1 MKKFLSTLLLSV
13 SLLVV
18 SCDKD
23 TELVEVPASQI
34 QTIVDA
40 AVAAALAA
48 IDTSNSA
55 LSNAAASAAATAAAE
70 AATAAISAGL
80 SGQQEAIDAAVAAA
94 LAAAA
99 EAAANAPAE
108 PEFVGIEGGI
118 TFIDGSATWT
128 NDRMWMISGKIV
140 VRDGGVLNIEEGTI
154 IKANIQTGVDA
165 TVLVIAA
172 GGTINAIG
180 TAAAPI
186 IFTDYG
192 DELTYA
198 DNGISPNRLATDRGR
213 WGSIVVLGNAIVG
226 EDGGSDDIE
235 GIAEG
240 YSWTQY
246 GGSIDAE
253 SSGRMEYISI
263 RHSGQE
269 IGGGNE
275 LQGLT
280 LGGVGSGT
288 IVENIEI
295 VGSEDDGIEIF
306 GGSVNVT
313 NLMIHFNGDDGI
325 DLDEGYSGTIDNAVV
340 VLDVDT
346 DNAFEIDG
354 TEDSTGSVKGEYTLQ
369 NVTVYGNSTQESSN
383 PYGHWKSDATGLNS
397 NIVYKNFLA
406 GKVIEGIDADT
417 YAGLGTATAV
427 DQLLFNGFDFVGTET
442 LTAIIGGAVADASDW
457 AEVVAEQ
464 VTGTGADESVF
475 GWTLYYQN

>member
-1 MKKFLSTLLLSV
+1 MKKIISVLLLSV
-13 SLLVV
+13 GMLTV
-18 SCDKD
+18 SCDQEA
-23 TELVEVPASQI
+23 ELVEVPASQI
-34 QTIVDA
+34 QQIVDA

-48 IDTSNSA
+48 VDTSNSA
-55 LSNAAASAAATAAAE
+55 IANAAAAAAAQAASAAVAT
-70 AATAAISAGL
+70 GL
-80 SGQQEAIDAAVAAA
+80 AGQQEAIDAAVAAA
-94 LAAAA
+94 L
-99 EAAANAPAE
+99 EAIANAPQE
-108 PEFVGIEGGI
+108 PEMVGIEGGV

-128 NDRMWMISGKIV
+128 NDRIWMISGKIV
-140 VRDGGVLNIEEGTI
+140 VRDGGVLNIQEGTI
-154 IKANIQTGVDA
+154 VKANTQTGVDA

-180 TAAAPI
+180 TAEAPI

-192 DELTYA
+192 DELDYD
-198 DNGISPNRLATDRGR
+198 DNGVSPNRVPSDRGR

-240 YSWTQY
+240 YEWTAY
-246 GGSIDAE
+246 GGANDTE
-253 SSGRMEYISI
+253 SSGRMEYVSI

-288 IVENIEI
+288 IIENIEI

-325 DLDEGYSGTIDNAVV
+325 DLDEAYSGTITNAVIA
-340 VLDVDT
+340 LDVDT

-354 TEDSTGSVKGEYTLQ
+354 TEDSTGAVKGEYTLQ
-369 NVTVYGNSTQESSN
+369 NVTVYGNDPQEKGDV
-383 PYGHWKSDATGLNS
+383 YGHWKSDATGLNS
-397 NIVYKNFLA
+397 NIVYKNFLP

-417 YAGLGTATAV
+417 YGGQGTATAV
-427 DQLLFNGFDFVGTET
+427 DKLLFNEFDFVGTET
-442 LTAIIGGAVADASDW
+442 LDAIIGGAVADAATW
-457 AEVVAEQ
+457 AEVVAAQ
-464 VTGTGADESVF
+464 VAGTGADESVF
-475 GWTLYYQN
+475 GWTLYFSGN

>member
-1 MKKFLSTLLLSV
+1 MKNKLFTLLLSA
-13 SLLVV
+13 SLLAV
-18 SCDKD
+18 SCDKEA
-23 TELVEVPASQI
+23 ELVEIPASQI

-40 AVAAALAA
+40 AVQAALAA
-48 IDTSNSA
+48 VDTSNSA
-55 LSNAAASAAATAAAE
+55 IANAAASAASE
-70 AATAAISAGL
+70 AATAAVLVGL

-108 PEFVGIEGGI
+108 QEFVGIEGGV

-128 NDRMWMISGKIV
+128 NDRIWMISGKIV
-140 VRDGGVLNIEEGTI
+140 VRDGGVLNIQEGTI

-172 GGTINAIG
+172 GGIINAVG
-180 TAAAPI
+180 TATAPI
-186 IFTDYG
+186 IFTDYN
-192 DELTYA
+192 DEINYA
-198 DNGISPNRLATDRGR
+198 DNGVSPNRLATDRGR

-240 YSWTQY
+240 NTWTQY

-253 SSGRMEYISI
+253 SSGRMEYVSI

-288 IVENIEI
+288 VIENIEI

-306 GGSVNVT
+306 GGSVNVS
-313 NLMIHFNGDDGI
+313 NLMIYFNGDDAI
-325 DLDEGYSGTIDNAVV
+325 DLDEGYNGTIDNAVIV
-340 VLDVDT
+340 MDADT

-354 TEDSTGSVKGEYTLQ
+354 TEDSTGAVKGEYTLQ

-397 NIVYKNFLA
+397 NIVYKNFLT

-417 YAGLGTATAV
+417 YAGQGTATAV
-427 DQLLFNGFDFVGTET
+427 DQLLFNEFDFVGTET
-442 LTAIIGGAVADASDW
+442 LTDVIGGTVADASTW
-457 AEVVAEQ
+457 AEVVASQ
-464 VTGTGADESVF
+464 VTGTGADETVF

>member
-1 MKKFLSTLLLSV
+1 MRNKLFTLLLSA
-13 SLLVV
+13 SFLAT

-23 TELVEVPASQI
+23 AELVEIPASQI

-40 AVAAALAA
+40 AVQTALAT
-48 IDTSNSA
+48 IDSSNSA
-55 LSNAAASAAATAAAE
+55 IANAAATAAAD
-70 AATAAISAGL
+70 AATAAVIAGL
-80 SGQQEAIDAAVAAA
+80 AGQQEAIDAAVAAA

-108 PEFVGIEGGI
+108 PEFVGIEGGV

-128 NDRMWMISGKIV
+128 NDRIWMISGKIV
-140 VRDGGVLNIEEGTI
+140 VRDGGVLNIQEGTI

-172 GGTINAIG
+172 GGTINAVG
-180 TAAAPI
+180 TATAPI
-186 IFTDYG
+186 IFTDYN
-192 DELTYA
+192 DEITYA
-198 DNGISPNRLATDRGR
+198 DNGVSPNRLATDRGR

-240 YSWTQY
+240 NTWTQY
-246 GGSIDAE
+246 GGTDGTE
-253 SSGRMEYISI
+253 SSGRMEYVSI

-288 IVENIEI
+288 IIENIEI

-313 NLMIHFNGDDGI
+313 NLMIYFNGDDAI
-325 DLDEGYSGTIDNAVV
+325 DLDEGYNGTIDNVV
-340 VLDVDT
+340 IVMDADT

-354 TEDSTGSVKGEYTLQ
+354 TEDSTGDVKGEYTLQ

-397 NIVYKNFLA
+397 NIVYKNFLT

-417 YAGLGTATAV
+417 YAGQGTVTAV
-427 DQLLFNGFDFVGTET
+427 DQLLFNEFDFVGTET
-442 LTAIIGGAVADASDW
+442 LTDVIGGTVADASTW
-457 AEVVAEQ
+457 AEVVASQ

>member
-1 MKKFLSTLLLSV
+1 MRNKLFKLLLSA
-13 SLLVV
+13 SLLAV
-18 SCDKD
+18 SCDKEA
-23 TELVEVPASQI
+23 ELVEIPASQI

-40 AVAAALAA
+40 AVQAALAA
-48 IDTSNSA
+48 VDTSNSA
-55 LSNAAASAAATAAAE
+55 IANAAASAASE
-70 AATAAISAGL
+70 AATAAVLVGL

-108 PEFVGIEGGI
+108 AEFVGIEGGV

-128 NDRMWMISGKIV
+128 NDRIWMISGKIV
-140 VRDGGVLNIEEGTI
+140 VRDGGVLNIQEGTI
-154 IKANIQTGVDA
+154 VKANIQTGIDA
-165 TVLVIAA
+165 TVLVIAT
-172 GGTINAIG
+172 GGTINAVG
-180 TAAAPI
+180 TASAPI
-186 IFTDYG
+186 IFTDYN
-192 DELTYA
+192 DEITYA
-198 DNGISPNRLATDRGR
+198 DNGVSPNRLATDRGR

-240 YSWTQY
+240 NTWTQY
-246 GGSIDAE
+246 GGTDGTE
-253 SSGRMEYISI
+253 SSGRMEYVSI

-288 IVENIEI
+288 IIENIEI

-313 NLMIHFNGDDGI
+313 NLMIHFNGDDAI
-325 DLDEGYSGTIDNAVV
+325 DLDEGYSGTIDNAVIV
-340 VLDVDT
+340 MDADT

-354 TEDSTGSVKGEYTLQ
+354 TEDSTGAVKGEYTLQ
-369 NVTVYGNSTQESSN
+369 NVTIYGNNTQESSN

-397 NIVYKNFLA
+397 NIVYKNFLT

-417 YAGLGTATAV
+417 YAGQGTATAV
-427 DQLLFNGFDFVGTET
+427 DQLLFNEFDFVGTET
-442 LTAIIGGAVADASDW
+442 LTDVIGGAVADASTW
-457 AEVVAEQ
+457 AEVVADQ
-464 VTGTGADESVF
+464 VAGTGADETVF